1 MQMKKIHKNFIKFL
15 SEEYDVPSK
24 MEKELEGP
32 LPAPQDDRERNL
44 KMALRVIE
52 AEGYDY
58 KIVKNQI
65 RVLDDHR
72 IETMNKLRQML
83 EPLGFQYNPIGGGSS
98 IGRLE
103 MRDRKFGSVYVLVK
117 PKKRTAASAGMDFEA
132 QLANEITSR
141 YEEVGITAT
150 TAGFGHGSDLTIHKG
165 GKPVMTIELKTALS
179 ADFGQFRVQYNLDSN
194 SWEPRRTTA
203 YKKNEAIFGP
213 LFDDYLKTWLNNNAS
228 FNNIN
233 DKRLNIRKEDISAE
247 DSPPQITNSIV
258 GLKSSMKTGELK
270 RELQSQWFNGKTD
283 VKMPFDFDRIASYY
297 ADKGDSFIQI
307 DGTGLYALK
316 PKAQAIVPVP
326 MFGDLGLKCDL
337 RFRFKP
343 SAGENSNTSFT
354 VAVKIKGR
362 YKKSPISLT
371 NASDL
376 DMIVKSLL

>member
-1 MQMKKIHKNFIKFL
+1 MQMRKIHQNFRQFIT
-15 SEEYDVPSK
+15 EDYDVPSE

-32 LPAPQDDRERNL
+32 LPEPQDDRERNL

-65 RVLDDHR
+65 RVLDDQR
-72 IETMNKLRQML
+72 LETMEKLRQML
-83 EPLGFQYNPIGGGSS
+83 EPLGFVHNPIGGGSS

-103 MRDRKFGSVYVLVK
+103 LRDRKFGSVYVLVK
-117 PKKRTAASAGMDFEA
+117 LKKRTAASAGMDFEA
-132 QLANEITSR
+132 KLANEITNR
-141 YEEVGITAT
+141 YEDIGITAT
-150 TAGFGHGSDLTIHKG
+150 TAGFGHGSDLTIHKD
-165 GKPVMTIELKTALS
+165 GKPAMSIELKTAMS
-179 ADFGQFRVQYNLDSN
+179 ADFGQFRAQYNIESE
-194 SWEPRRTTA
+194 SWEPRRTKG
-203 YKKNEAIFGP
+203 YVKNEAIFGS
-213 LFDDYLKTWLNNNAS
+213 LFDDYLRQWLNDNARFPS
-228 FNNIN
+228 LR
-233 DKRLNIRKEDISAE
+233 DPRLNISKNKVA
-247 DSPPQITNSIV
+247 
-258 GLKSSMKTGELK
+258 GLKASMKTGELK

-283 VKMPFDFDRIASYY
+283 VKMPFDFERIASYY

-316 PKAQAIVPVP
+316 PEAQSIVPVP
-326 MFGDLGLKCDL
+326 MFADLGLKCDL

-376 DMIVKSLL
+376 DMIVKSLNA

>member
-1 MQMKKIHKNFIKFL
+1 MKKIHENFRRFIA
-15 SEEYDVPSK
+15 EEEDYDVPSE

-32 LPAPQDDRERNL
+32 LPTPQDDRERNL
-44 KMALRVIE
+44 KIALRAIE

-72 IETMNKLRQML
+72 LETMAKLRQML
-83 EPLGFQYNPIGGGSS
+83 EPMGFVHNPIGGGSS

-103 MRDRKFGSVYVLVK
+103 LKDRKFGSVYVLVK

-132 QLANEITSR
+132 KLANEITNR
-141 YEEVGITAT
+141 YEDIGITAT
-150 TAGFGHGSDLTIHKG
+150 TAGFGHGSDLMIKKDGTT
-165 GKPVMTIELKTALS
+165 VMSIELKTALS
-179 ADFGQFRVQYNLDSN
+179 ADFGQFRAQYNIGSE
-194 SWEPRRTTA
+194 SWEPRRTKG
-203 YKKNEAIFGP
+203 YIKNEAIFGP
-213 LFDDYLKTWLNNNAS
+213 LFDDYLRQWLNDNAS
-228 FNNIN
+228 FPSLR
-233 DKRLNIRKEDISAE
+233 DPRLNITKKNKVA
-247 DSPPQITNSIV
+247 
-258 GLKSSMKTGELK
+258 GLKASLKTGEFK
-270 RELQSQWFNGKTD
+270 RQLQSQWFDRKTD
-283 VKMPFDFDRIASYY
+283 VKVPFDFERIASYY

-316 PKAQAIVPVP
+316 PEAQEIVAVP
-326 MFGDLGLKCDL
+326 MFADLGLKCDL

-354 VAVKIKGR
+354 VAIKIKGR
-362 YKKSPISLT
+362 YNKSPISLT